1 MKILVITFSR
11 GLNPGTF
18 MQAYGVR
25 TGLLKIFPNAE
36 INYLSFPDFKWD
48 KGKRGKKDFIGHV
61 LLQKAFAAYRLLK
74 YRKLEQQVF
83 SYTPTIDLFDYD
95 IDKAKSILRKYDL
108 VVVGSDTILEKVT
121 GGSQQLGLN
130 WGSSEL
136 CNAPHVFFAASA
148 SPANFANDKSLLER
162 LKLIADKFIYI
173 GLRDG
178 LTVDLFTNKMRVN
191 TPVYKQPDPS
201 YYLDINEFQLPEFY
215 VRKLKGKKI
224 AFYNFSPNFPYRKEL
239 ADLIRRKG
247 YTVASSV
254 YNPYADIRIDTIGPR
269 EWAGIFR
276 YCDIIITERFHDSL
290 FALRNCKPVIAIDWE
305 KDRFSSTGDSK
316 TYRILKDYNQ
326 QNYHFILEDKNQL
339 ASIIDKI
346 PQLMSDF
353 DTARIIRKNE
363 EYVTLAMNLLKVIK
377 QNYDEFLR
385 LH

>member
-25 TGLLKIFPNAE
+25 TGLLKIFPEAQ
-36 INYLSFPDFKWD
+36 ISYLSFPDFKWD

-74 YRKLEQQVF
+74 YRRLENQLF
-83 SYTPTIDLFDYD
+83 SYTPTTDLFDYD
-95 IDKAKSILRKYDL
+95 ANEAKAILQNYDL

-121 GGSQQLGLN
+121 GNSGQLGLN

-136 CNAPHVFFAASA
+136 CNAPHIFFAASA
-148 SPANFANDKSLLER
+148 SPANFANDELLLER
-162 LKLIADKFIYI
+162 LKAIAEKFIYI

-178 LTVDLFTNKMRVN
+178 LSVDLFTNKMKVDV
-191 TPVYKQPDPS
+191 PVYKQPDPS
-201 YYLDINEFQLPEFY
+201 YYLDINEFRLPEYY

-239 ADLIRRKG
+239 ADLIREKG
-247 YTVASSV
+247 YTVISSV
-254 YNPYADIRIDTIGPR
+254 YNPYADIKIDTIGPK

-276 YCDIIITERFHDSL
+276 YCDIVITERFHDSL
-290 FALRNCKPVIAIDWE
+290 FALRNCKPVIAVDWE

-316 TYRILKDYNQ
+316 TLRILKDYG
-326 QNYHFILEDKNQL
+326 LEKNHVTLTNARQL
-339 ASIIDKI
+339 HDIVDNISISIK
-346 PQLMSDF
+346 DF
-353 DTARIIRKNE
+353 DAVDVQHRNE
-363 EYVTLAMNLLKVIK
+363 EYVALAFKLLDKIK
-377 QNYDEFLR
+377 DNYFSNKS
-385 LH
+385 

>member
-25 TGLLKIFPNAE
+25 TGLLKIFPDAE
-36 INYLSFPDFKWD
+36 INYLNFPDFKWD

-74 YRKLEQQVF
+74 YKKLEKKVF
-83 SYTPTIDLFDYD
+83 AYTPTIDLFDYD
-95 IDKAKSILRKYDL
+95 VNEAKAILQNSDL
-108 VVVGSDTILEKVT
+108 AVVGSDTILEKVT
-121 GGSQQLGLN
+121 GNSQQLGLN

-136 CNAPHVFFAASA
+136 CKAPHLFFAASA
-148 SPANFANDKSLLER
+148 SPANFSDDKQLLER
-162 LKLIADKFIYI
+162 LKGIAEKFIYI

-178 LTVDLFTNKMRVN
+178 LTLDLFKNKMKVN
-191 TPVYKQPDPS
+191 VPVYKQPDPS
-201 YYLDINEFQLPEFY
+201 YYLDINEFQLPEYY
-215 VRKLKGKKI
+215 VRKLKRGKI

-239 ADLIRRKG
+239 ADLIRKKG
-247 YTVASSV
+247 YTVVSSV
-254 YNPYADIRIDTIGPR
+254 YNPYADIRIDTIGPK

-276 YCDIIITERFHDSL
+276 HCNIIITERFHDSL

-316 TYRILKDYNQ
+316 TYRILKDYDL

-353 DTARIIRKNE
+353 DTAHIIRKNE
-363 EYVTLAMNLLKVIK
+363 EYTTLAMNLLKVIK

>member
-1 MKILVITFSR
+1 M
-11 GLNPGTF
+11 
-18 MQAYGVR
+18 R

-254 YNPYADIRIDTIGPR
+254 YNPYANRHN
-269 EWAGIFR
+269 WA
-276 YCDIIITERFHDSL
+276 ERMGGYIQV
-290 FALRNCKPVIAIDWE
+290 LRHHHNGT
-305 KDRFSSTGDSK
+305 FS
-316 TYRILKDYNQ
+316 
-326 QNYHFILEDKNQL
+326 
-339 ASIIDKI
+339 
-346 PQLMSDF
+346 
-353 DTARIIRKNE
+353 
-363 EYVTLAMNLLKVIK
+363 
-377 QNYDEFLR
+377 
-385 LH
+385 

>member
-74 YRKLEQQVF
+74 YRKLEKEIF

-95 IDKAKSILRKYDL
+95 VNEAKAILQNYDL
-108 VVVGSDTILEKVT
+108 VVVGSDTILEKAT
-121 GGSQQLGLN
+121 GNSRQLGLN

-136 CNAPHVFFAASA
+136 CKAPHLFFAASA
-148 SPANFANDKSLLER
+148 SPANFSDDKQLLER
-162 LKLIADKFIYI
+162 LKAIAEKFIYI

-178 LTVDLFTNKMRVN
+178 LTLDLFNNKMKVN
-191 TPVYKQPDPS
+191 VPVYKQPDPS
-201 YYLDINEFQLPEFY
+201 YYLNINEFQLPEYY

-239 ADLIRRKG
+239 ADLIRGKG
-247 YTVASSV
+247 YTVVSSV
-254 YNPYADIRIDTIGPR
+254 YNPYADIKIDTIGPK

-276 YCDIIITERFHDSL
+276 HCDIIITERFHDSL
-290 FALRNCKPVIAIDWE
+290 FALRNCKPVIAVDWE

-316 TYRILKDYNQ
+316 TYRILKDYDLQ
-326 QNYHFILEDKNQL
+326 DFHCILESEKQL
-339 ASIIDKI
+339 TSIVAKI
-346 PQLMSDF
+346 PQVLSCF
-353 DTARIIRKNE
+353 DAAYIAHKNE
-363 EYVTLAMNLLKVIK
+363 EYIMQAMNLLKVIK
-377 QNYDEFLR
+377 QNYNANLK

>member
-25 TGLLKIFPNAE
+25 TGLLKIFPDAE

-74 YRKLEQQVF
+74 YRKLEKKVF
-83 SYTPTIDLFDYD
+83 AYTPTIDLFDYD
-95 IDKAKSILRKYDL
+95 VNEAKAILQNYDL

-121 GGSQQLGLN
+121 GNSQQLGLN

-136 CNAPHVFFAASA
+136 CKAPHLFFAASA
-148 SPANFANDKSLLER
+148 SPANFSNDKQLLER
-162 LKLIADKFIYI
+162 LKGIAERFIYI

-178 LTVDLFTNKMRVN
+178 LTLDLFNNKMKVN
-191 TPVYKQPDPS
+191 VPVCKQPDPS
-201 YYLDINEFQLPEFY
+201 YYLDINEFQLPEYY

-239 ADLIRRKG
+239 ADLIRGQG
-247 YTVASSV
+247 YTVVSSV
-254 YNPYADIRIDTIGPR
+254 YNPYADIKIDTIGPK

-276 YCDIIITERFHDSL
+276 HCDIIITERFHDSL

-316 TYRILKDYNQ
+316 TLRILKDYGLGKN
-326 QNYHFILEDKNQL
+326 HFTLVDARHLRDIVDEIP
-339 ASIIDKI
+339 IIIK
-346 PQLMSDF
+346 DF
-353 DTARIIRKNE
+353 NPIDVQHRNE
-363 EYVTLAMNLLKVIK
+363 EYTALVLKLLNQIK
-377 QNYDEFLR
+377 NNYSSTKN
-385 LH
+385 

>member
-25 TGLLKIFPNAE
+25 TGLLKIFPHAE

-74 YRKLEQQVF
+74 YRKLEQQIF

-130 WGSSEL
+130 WGSCEL

-148 SPANFANDKSLLER
+148 SPANFANNKSLLER

-191 TPVYKQPDPS
+191 QPVHKQPDPS
-201 YYLDINEFQLPEFY
+201 YYLDINDFQLPEHY
-215 VRKLKGKKI
+215 IRKLKGKKI

-239 ADLIRRKG
+239 ADLIRGKG
-247 YTVASSV
+247 YTVISSV
-254 YNPYADIRIDTIGPR
+254 YNPYADIKIDTIGPK

-276 YCDIIITERFHDSL
+276 YCDIVITERFHDSL
-290 FALRNCKPVIAIDWE
+290 FALRNCKPVIAVDWE

-316 TYRILKDYNQ
+316 TYRILKDYDL

-346 PQLMSDF
+346 PQLISDF
-353 DTARIIRKNE
+353 DISRIIQKNK
-363 EYVTLAMNLLKVIK
+363 EYTTLAMNLLKAIK

>member
-148 SPANFANDKSLLER
+148 SPANFANNKSLLER

-191 TPVYKQPDPS
+191 QPVHKQPDPS
-201 YYLDINEFQLPEFY
+201 YYLDINDFQLPEHY
-215 VRKLKGKKI
+215 IRKLKGKKI

-239 ADLIRRKG
+239 ADLIRGKG
-247 YTVASSV
+247 YTVISSV
-254 YNPYADIRIDTIGPR
+254 YNPYADIKIDTIGPK

-276 YCDIIITERFHDSL
+276 YCDIVITERFHDSL
-290 FALRNCKPVIAIDWE
+290 FALRNCKPVIAVDWE
-305 KDRFSSTGDSK
+305 KNRFSANGDSK
-316 TYRILKDYNQ
+316 TLRILKDYGLEEN
-326 QNYHFILEDKNQL
+326 HFTLANAKQLYDIVDCIPITIKNFNSKEVQHL
-339 ASIIDKI
+339 
-346 PQLMSDF
+346 
-353 DTARIIRKNE
+353 NE
-363 EYVTLAMNLLKVIK
+363 EYMDLALKLLEQLKNNYYMNNKS
-377 QNYDEFLR
+377 
-385 LH
+385 

>member
-25 TGLLKIFPNAE
+25 TGLLKIFPDAE

-74 YRKLEQQVF
+74 YRKLEKKVF
-83 SYTPTIDLFDYD
+83 AYTPTIDLFDYD
-95 IDKAKSILRKYDL
+95 VNEAKAILQNSDL
-108 VVVGSDTILEKVT
+108 AVVGSDTILEKVT
-121 GGSQQLGLN
+121 GNSQQLGLN

-136 CNAPHVFFAASA
+136 CKAPHLFFAASA
-148 SPANFANDKSLLER
+148 SPANFSDDKQLLER
-162 LKLIADKFIYI
+162 LKGIAEKFIYI

-178 LTVDLFTNKMRVN
+178 LTLDLFKNKMKVN
-191 TPVYKQPDPS
+191 VPVYKQPDPS
-201 YYLDINEFQLPEFY
+201 YYLDINEFQLPEYY
-215 VRKLKGKKI
+215 VRKLKRGKI

-239 ADLIRRKG
+239 ADLIRKKG
-247 YTVASSV
+247 YTVVSSV
-254 YNPYADIRIDTIGPR
+254 YNPYADIRIDTIGPK

-276 YCDIIITERFHDSL
+276 HCNIIITERFHDSL

-316 TYRILKDYNQ
+316 TYRILKDYDL

-353 DTARIIRKNE
+353 DTAHIIRKNE
-363 EYVTLAMNLLKVIK
+363 EYTTLAMNLLKVIK

>member
-1 MKILVITFSR
+1 MLQTLAFAQNDSKITIKQKDIT
-11 GLNPGTF
+11 
-18 MQAYGVR
+18 AVDA
-25 TGLLKIFPNAE
+25 LKAVE
-36 INYLSFPDFKWD
+36 RQSKMSINY
-48 KGKRGKKDFIGHV
+48 
-61 LLQKAFAAYRLLK
+61 
-74 YRKLEQQVF
+74 
-83 SYTPTIDLFDYD
+83 
-95 IDKAKSILRKYDL
+95 
-108 VVVGSDTILEKVT
+108 SD
-121 GGSQQLGLN
+121 
-130 WGSSEL
+130 SE
-136 CNAPHVFFAASA
+136 
-148 SPANFANDKSLLER
+148 
-162 LKLIADKFIYI
+162 
-173 GLRDG
+173 
-178 LTVDLFTNKMRVN
+178 
-191 TPVYKQPDPS
+191 
-201 YYLDINEFQLPEFY
+201 
-215 VRKLKGKKI
+215 LKGKKI

-254 YNPYADIRIDTIGPR
+254 YNPYADIRIDTIGPK

>member
-1 MKILVITFSR
+1 
-11 GLNPGTF
+11 

-25 TGLLKIFPNAE
+25 TGLLKIFSNAE

-48 KGKRGKKDFIGHV
+48 KGKRGKNDFIGHV

-74 YRKLEQQVF
+74 YRKLEKKVF
-83 SYTPTIDLFDYD
+83 AYTPTIDLFDYD
-95 IDKAKSILRKYDL
+95 VNEAKAILQNYGL

-121 GGSQQLGLN
+121 GISQQLGLN

-136 CNAPHVFFAASA
+136 CKSPHLFFAASA
-148 SPANFANDKSLLER
+148 SPANFSGDKQLLER
-162 LKLIADKFIYI
+162 LKGIAERFIYI

-178 LTVDLFTNKMRVN
+178 LTLDLFNNKMKVN
-191 TPVYKQPDPS
+191 VPVYKQPDPS
-201 YYLDINEFQLPEFY
+201 YYLDINEFQLSEYY

-239 ADLIRRKG
+239 ADLIRKKG
-247 YTVASSV
+247 YTVVSSV
-254 YNPYADIRIDTIGPR
+254 YNPYADIKIDTIGPK

-276 YCDIIITERFHDSL
+276 HCDIIITERFHDSL

-316 TYRILKDYNQ
+316 TYRILKDYDL

-353 DTARIIRKNE
+353 DTAHIIRKNE
-363 EYVTLAMNLLKVIK
+363 EYTTLAMNLLKVIK

>member
-25 TGLLKIFPNAE
+25 TGLFKIFPDAE

-74 YRKLEQQVF
+74 YRKLEKKVF
-83 SYTPTIDLFDYD
+83 AYTPTIDLFDYD
-95 IDKAKSILRKYDL
+95 VNEAKAILQNYDL

-121 GGSQQLGLN
+121 GNSQQLGLN

-136 CNAPHVFFAASA
+136 CKAPHLFFAASA
-148 SPANFANDKSLLER
+148 SPANFSDDKQLLER
-162 LKLIADKFIYI
+162 LKGIAERFIYI

-178 LTVDLFTNKMRVN
+178 LTLDLFNNKMKVN
-191 TPVYKQPDPS
+191 VPVYKQPDPS

-254 YNPYADIRIDTIGPR
+254 YL
-269 EWAGIFR
+269 
-276 YCDIIITERFHDSL
+276 SL
-290 FALRNCKPVIAIDWE
+290 IHI
-305 KDRFSSTGDSK
+305 
-316 TYRILKDYNQ
+316 
-326 QNYHFILEDKNQL
+326 
-339 ASIIDKI
+339 
-346 PQLMSDF
+346 
-353 DTARIIRKNE
+353 
-363 EYVTLAMNLLKVIK
+363 
-377 QNYDEFLR
+377 
-385 LH
+385 

>member
-25 TGLLKIFPNAE
+25 TGLLKIFPEAQ
-36 INYLSFPDFKWD
+36 ISYLSFPDFKWD

-74 YRKLEQQVF
+74 YRRLENQLF
-83 SYTPTIDLFDYD
+83 SYTPTTDLFDYD
-95 IDKAKSILRKYDL
+95 ANEAKAILQNYDL

-121 GGSQQLGLN
+121 GNSGQLGLN

-136 CNAPHVFFAASA
+136 CNAPHIFFAASA
-148 SPANFANDKSLLER
+148 SPANFANDELLLER
-162 LKLIADKFIYI
+162 LKAIAEKFIYI

-178 LTVDLFTNKMRVN
+178 LSVDLFTNKMKVDV
-191 TPVYKQPDPS
+191 PVYKQPDPS
-201 YYLDINEFQLPEFY
+201 YYLDINEFRLPEYY

-239 ADLIRRKG
+239 ADLIREKG
-247 YTVASSV
+247 YTVISSV
-254 YNPYADIRIDTIGPR
+254 YNPYADIKIDTIGPK

-276 YCDIIITERFHDSL
+276 YCDIVITERFHDSL
-290 FALRNCKPVIAIDWE
+290 FALRNCKPVIAVDWE

-316 TYRILKDYNQ
+316 TLRILKDDG
-326 QNYHFILEDKNQL
+326 LEKNHVTLANARQL
-339 ASIIDKI
+339 HDIVDNISISIK
-346 PQLMSDF
+346 DF
-353 DTARIIRKNE
+353 DAVDVQHRNE
-363 EYVTLAMNLLKVIK
+363 EYVALAFKLLDKIK
-377 QNYDEFLR
+377 DNYFSNKS
-385 LH
+385 

>member
-25 TGLLKIFPNAE
+25 TGLLKIFPDAE

-74 YRKLEQQVF
+74 YKKLEKKVF
-83 SYTPTIDLFDYD
+83 AYTPTIDLFDYD
-95 IDKAKSILRKYDL
+95 VNEAKAILQNSDL
-108 VVVGSDTILEKVT
+108 AVVGSDTILEKVT
-121 GGSQQLGLN
+121 GNSQQLGLN

-136 CNAPHVFFAASA
+136 CKAPHLFFAASA
-148 SPANFANDKSLLER
+148 SPANFSDDKQLLER
-162 LKLIADKFIYI
+162 LKGIAEKFIYI

-178 LTVDLFTNKMRVN
+178 LTLDLFKNKMKVN
-191 TPVYKQPDPS
+191 VPVYKQPDPS
-201 YYLDINEFQLPEFY
+201 YYLDINEFQLPEYY
-215 VRKLKGKKI
+215 VRKLKRGKI

-239 ADLIRRKG
+239 ADLIRKKG
-247 YTVASSV
+247 YTVVSSV
-254 YNPYADIRIDTIGPR
+254 YNPYADIRIDTIGPK

-276 YCDIIITERFHDSL
+276 HCNIIITERFHDSL

-316 TYRILKDYNQ
+316 TYRILKDYDL
-326 QNYHFILEDKNQL
+326 QNYHFILENKNQL

-353 DTARIIRKNE
+353 DTAHIIRKNE
-363 EYVTLAMNLLKVIK
+363 EYTTLAMNLLKVIK

>member
-121 GGSQQLGLN
+121 NGSQQLGLN

-136 CNAPHVFFAASA
+136 CKSPHLFFAASA
-148 SPANFANDKSLLER
+148 SPANFSGDKQLLER
-162 LKLIADKFIYI
+162 LKGIAERFIYI

-178 LTVDLFTNKMRVN
+178 LTLDLFNNKMKVN
-191 TPVYKQPDPS
+191 VPVYKQPDPS
-201 YYLDINEFQLPEFY
+201 YYLDINEFQLSEHY

-239 ADLIRRKG
+239 ADLIRKKG
-247 YTVASSV
+247 YTVVSSV
-254 YNPYADIRIDTIGPR
+254 YNPYADIKIDTIGPK

-276 YCDIIITERFHDSL
+276 HCDIIITERFHDSL

-316 TYRILKDYNQ
+316 TYRILKDYDL

-353 DTARIIRKNE
+353 DTAHIIRKNE
-363 EYVTLAMNLLKVIK
+363 EYTTLAMNLLKVIK

>member
-25 TGLLKIFPNAE
+25 TGLLKIFPDAE

-74 YRKLEQQVF
+74 YRKLEKKVF
-83 SYTPTIDLFDYD
+83 AYTPTIDLFDYD
-95 IDKAKSILRKYDL
+95 VNEAKAILQNYDL

-121 GGSQQLGLN
+121 GNSQQLGLN

-136 CNAPHVFFAASA
+136 CKAPHLFFAASA
-148 SPANFANDKSLLER
+148 SPANFSDDKQLLER
-162 LKLIADKFIYI
+162 LKGIAERFIYI

-178 LTVDLFTNKMRVN
+178 LTLDLFNNKMKVN
-191 TPVYKQPDPS
+191 VPVYKQPDPS
-201 YYLDINEFQLPEFY
+201 YYLDINEFQLPGYY

-239 ADLIRRKG
+239 AELIRRKG
-247 YTVASSV
+247 YTVVSSV
-254 YNPYADIRIDTIGPR
+254 YNPYVDIKIDTIGPK

-276 YCDIIITERFHDSL
+276 HCDIIITERFHDSL

-316 TYRILKDYNQ
+316 TYRILKDYDL

-339 ASIIDKI
+339 A
-346 PQLMSDF
+346 
-353 DTARIIRKNE
+353 RILIRHTLFGKMKN
-363 EYVTLAMNLLKVIK
+363 I
-377 QNYDEFLR
+377 QHWR
-385 LH
+385 

>member
-25 TGLLKIFPNAE
+25 TGLLKIFPHAE
-36 INYLSFPDFKWD
+36 VNYLSFPDFKWD

-95 IDKAKSILRKYDL
+95 IEEAKAILLDYDL

-162 LKLIADKFIYI
+162 LRLIADKFIYI

-191 TPVYKQPDPS
+191 QPVHKQPDPS
-201 YYLDINEFQLPEFY
+201 YYLDVNEFQLPKHY

-224 AFYNFSPNFPYRKEL
+224 AFYNFSPNFPYRKDL
-239 ADLIRRKG
+239 ADLIRGKG
-247 YTVASSV
+247 YTVISSV
-254 YNPYADIRIDTIGPR
+254 YNPYADIKIDTIGPK

-276 YCDIIITERFHDSL
+276 YCDIVITERFHDSL
-290 FALRNCKPVIAIDWE
+290 FALRNCIPVIAIDWE

-316 TYRILKDYNQ
+316 TYRILKDYDL

-346 PQLMSDF
+346 LQLMSDF
-353 DTARIIRKNE
+353 DTARIIQKNE
-363 EYVTLAMNLLKVIK
+363 EYVTLAIKLLKVIK

>member
-74 YRKLEQQVF
+74 YRKLEQQVY

-178 LTVDLFTNKMRVN
+178 LTVDLFTNKMKVHA
-191 TPVYKQPDPS
+191 TVYKQPDPS
-201 YYLDINEFQLPEFY
+201 YYLDINEFQLPEHY
-215 VRKLKGKKI
+215 ARKLKGKKI

-239 ADLIRRKG
+239 ADLIRGKG
-247 YTVASSV
+247 YTVISSV
-254 YNPYADIRIDTIGPR
+254 YNPYADIKIDTIGPK

-276 YCDIIITERFHDSL
+276 YCDIVITERFHDSL

-316 TYRILKDYNQ
+316 TYRILKDYDL

-353 DTARIIRKNE
+353 DTAHIIRKNE
-363 EYVTLAMNLLKVIK
+363 EYTTLAMNLLKVIK

>member
-95 IDKAKSILRKYDL
+95 VNEAKAILQDYDL

-121 GGSQQLGLN
+121 GNGQQLGLN

-136 CNAPHVFFAASA
+136 CKAPHVFFAASA
-148 SPANFANDKSLLER
+148 SPANFANNKSLLER

-191 TPVYKQPDPS
+191 QPVHKQPDPS
-201 YYLDINEFQLPEFY
+201 YYLDINDFQLPEHY
-215 VRKLKGKKI
+215 IRKLKGKKI

-239 ADLIRRKG
+239 ADLIRGKG
-247 YTVASSV
+247 YTVISSV
-254 YNPYADIRIDTIGPR
+254 YNPYADIKIDTIGPK

-276 YCDIIITERFHDSL
+276 YCDIVITERFHDSL
-290 FALRNCKPVIAIDWE
+290 FALRNCKPVIAVDWE
-305 KDRFSSTGDSK
+305 KNRFSANGDSK
-316 TYRILKDYNQ
+316 TLRILKDYRLEEN
-326 QNYHFILEDKNQL
+326 HFTLANAKQLYDIVDCIPITIKNFNSKEVQHL
-339 ASIIDKI
+339 
-346 PQLMSDF
+346 
-353 DTARIIRKNE
+353 NE
-363 EYVTLAMNLLKVIK
+363 EYMDLALKLLEQLKNNYYMNNKS
-377 QNYDEFLR
+377 
-385 LH
+385 

>member
-95 IDKAKSILRKYDL
+95 INEAKSILQKYDL

-121 GGSQQLGLN
+121 NGSQQLGLN

-136 CNAPHVFFAASA
+136 CKSPHLFFAASA
-148 SPANFANDKSLLER
+148 SPANFSGDKQLLER
-162 LKLIADKFIYI
+162 LKGIAERFIYI

-178 LTVDLFTNKMRVN
+178 LTLDLFNNKMKVN
-191 TPVYKQPDPS
+191 VPVYKQPDPS
-201 YYLDINEFQLPEFY
+201 YYLDINEFQLSKYY

-239 ADLIRRKG
+239 ADLIRKKG
-247 YTVASSV
+247 YTVVSSV
-254 YNPYADIRIDTIGPR
+254 YNPYADIKIDTIGPK

-276 YCDIIITERFHDSL
+276 HCDIIITERFHDSL

-316 TYRILKDYNQ
+316 TYRILKDYDL

-353 DTARIIRKNE
+353 DTAHIIRKNE
-363 EYVTLAMNLLKVIK
+363 EYTTLAMNLLKVIK